1 MKKILFFAITVL
13 FAACGLSPYDAAENV
28 EELENSGSSKNKIE
42 ENAALFEQ
50 DAEESFY
57 VFELND
63 ERYITENGYTFW
75 TVKNINEKINF
86 EPVCATLSKQSG
98 KAESGFGIVFLSQK
112 IDGKDFLLT
121 VMINTKG
128 QYVIGK
134 YMDGQ
139 FTLISDWK
147 TSDYL
152 QRGYGVKNK
161 VQVNYDGEAFILSL
175 NGFEVSTFTVGESLT
190 FWRSK
195 SGYVAVISPYEN
207 FPATS
212 VKVTFEE

>member
-1 MKKILFFAITVL
+1 MKKILFLAITVL
-13 FAACGLSPYDAAENV
+13 IFAACGLSPYDAPENL
-28 EELENSGSSKNKIE
+28 EELESSSKNRIE

-50 DAEESFY
+50 NTEENLY
-57 VFELND
+57 VFELNN
-63 ERYITENGYTFW
+63 EKYITEDGYTFW
-75 TVKNINEKINF
+75 TVKDINEKIDF
-86 EPVCATLSKQSG
+86 EPVSATLSKQSG

-112 IDGKDFLLT
+112 IDEKDYLLT

-139 FTLISDWK
+139 FSVISDWK
-147 TSDYL
+147 TSNYL

-161 VQVNYDGEAFILSL
+161 VQVSYDGESFVLSL
-175 NGFEVSTFTVGESLT
+175 NGFEVSTFTVGESLK

-195 SGYVAVISPYEN
+195 SGYVAVISPYED
-207 FPATS
+207 FPDTS